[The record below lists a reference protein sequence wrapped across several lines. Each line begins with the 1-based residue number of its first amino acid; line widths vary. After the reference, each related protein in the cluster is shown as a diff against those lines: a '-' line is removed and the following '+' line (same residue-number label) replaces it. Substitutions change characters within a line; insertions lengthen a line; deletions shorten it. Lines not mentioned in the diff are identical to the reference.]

1 MSDTEIS
8 SKTLLE
14 EIRKSNQSIKNL
26 IEASETRL
34 LLKLEEHSL
43 RLTGIEEDLSTLQ
56 DNIEHLDQN
65 QRKNNIF
72 IFGLD
77 IEEAENHIEV
87 VLDRLNQLLNLK
99 LAVSNINNLYCVK
112 NIQNK
117 PIKIEFLSYLQKLDL
132 LKQCYKLKGTKI
144 SIVHDLTYKER
155 QDNVILK
162 RHYKLAKDAG
172 ENNCKLRRG
181 ELIVDGKRYTAADL
195 RNSEEAENIN
205 TGKKAASAPNTPN
218 KQPTETFEQDKSKP
232 GPLLNKIIAAT
243 KARANS
249 PDPNL
254 RDRKIAD
261 KKKEDRKKEERKKE
275 ERQKETSTNSYP
287 LRSQKEHS

>member
-1 MSDTEIS
+1 M
-8 SKTLLE
+8 
-14 EIRKSNQSIKNL
+14 
-26 IEASETRL
+26 
-34 LLKLEEHSL
+34 
-43 RLTGIEEDLSTLQ
+43 
-56 DNIEHLDQN
+56 
-65 QRKNNIF
+65 
-72 IFGLD
+72 
-77 IEEAENHIEV
+77 
-87 VLDRLNQLLNLK
+87 
-99 LAVSNINNLYCVK
+99 
-112 NIQNK
+112 
-117 PIKIEFLSYLQKLDL
+117 
-132 LKQCYKLKGTKI
+132 
-144 SIVHDLTYKER
+144 
-155 QDNVILK
+155 
-162 RHYKLAKDAG
+162 
-172 ENNCKLRRG
+172 
-181 ELIVDGKRYTAADL
+181 DGKRYTAADL